1 MDLNAVLV
9 QQILVVHDG
18 GNVDAQRN
26 GVQLAID
33 LAGVQNGLADVGDV
47 QRAVLHIGGQVN
59 QQPIGNI
66 LLQVRVVHL
75 YNIRQRVSGRGS
87 GQLVPVIAPLSKL
100 SVKADAVGFAVGIQH
115 LLGALVAGLVAPPG
129 YGHGAGSGGGFR
141 CRGSS
146 RIGRGG
152 GGSGLARGGRGAAA
166 RCKGQCHCACHRSSD
181 KLLIHGHSPFVWLF
195 AGFLCGA
202 AGMQWFLFSRTFV
215 SVSYYSGKPPPWE

>member
-9 QQILVVHDG
+9 QQVLVVHDG

-47 QRAVLHIGGQVN
+47 QRAILHIGGQVN

-75 YNIRQRVSGRGS
+75 DNVRQGMTGGSG
-87 GQLVPVIAPLSKL
+87 GQLVPVIVPLGKL
-100 SVKADAVGFAVGIQH
+100 AVKRDAVGGAVGIQH

-129 YGHGAGSGGGFR
+129 YGHGAGGCR
-141 CRGSS
+141 CIGSS
-146 RIGRGG
+146 GIGRGR
-152 GGSGLARGGRGAAA
+152 GGSGLSRGGGGAAA
-166 RCKGQCHCACHRSSD
+166 RCKGQRHCACHRSSD